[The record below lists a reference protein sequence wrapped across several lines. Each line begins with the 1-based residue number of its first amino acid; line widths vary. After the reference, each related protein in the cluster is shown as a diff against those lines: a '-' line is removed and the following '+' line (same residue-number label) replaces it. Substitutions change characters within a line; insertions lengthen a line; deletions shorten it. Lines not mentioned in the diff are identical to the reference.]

1 MAAETGSPFCEP
13 VSKGCCEAIHH
24 HGCRNRQSVLPQ
36 AVQFA
41 CVFASVPLIFEVRGK
56 SPMSAVTDLLGDIKR
71 LSLSESPILRG
82 QSNARK
88 NAFCA
93 SSGKSP

>member
-24 HGCRNRQSVLPQ
+24 HGCRNGQSVLPQ

-41 CVFASVPLIFEVRGK
+41 CVFASVPLI
-56 SPMSAVTDLLGDIKR
+56 
-71 LSLSESPILRG
+71 
-82 QSNARK
+82 
-88 NAFCA
+88 
-93 SSGKSP
+93 